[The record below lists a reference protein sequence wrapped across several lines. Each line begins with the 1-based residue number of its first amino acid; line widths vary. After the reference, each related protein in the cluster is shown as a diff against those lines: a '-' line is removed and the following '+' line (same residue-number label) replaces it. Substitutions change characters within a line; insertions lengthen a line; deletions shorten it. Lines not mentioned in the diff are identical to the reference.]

1 MQQIQIIGN
10 LGKDAEVVNIAGK
23 DYTKFSVGVTEK
35 KKNEQV
41 TTWYYVLYQG
51 TQILQYLL
59 KGTKV
64 FVHGNLV
71 LSLYTSKTGESQM
84 NASIYASRIELL
96 TPKKEST
103 AKTEPVIEHDDLPF

>member
-10 LGKDAEVVNIAGK
+10 LGQDAEAVNFGGK
-23 DYTKFSVGVTEK
+23 EYTKFSLAVTEK
-35 KKNEQV
+35 KKNEKV

-51 TQILQYLL
+51 SHLLQYLL

-64 FVHGNLV
+64 FVQGNIA
-71 LSLYTSKTGESQM
+71 LSIYTSKSGTPQI
-84 NASIYASRIELL
+84 NASVYASRIELL

-103 AKTEPVIEHDDLPF
+103 SDTEPLILDDKLPF

>member
-10 LGKDAEVVNIAGK
+10 LGKDAEAVNIAGK

-41 TTWYYVLYQG
+41 TTWYYVLYHG
-51 TQILQYLL
+51 TLILQYLL

-64 FVHGNLV
+64 FVHGNIA
-71 LSLYTSKTGESQM
+71 LSIYTSNSGTSQL

-96 TPKKEST
+96 TPKKES
-103 AKTEPVIEHDDLPF
+103 AANTEPPIEDDLPF